1 MLSRTQMDLKPTLR
15 DINAGKQ
22 KNNNSGHPPTQKVSL
37 QDFVTKVNKEDMFKQ
52 PGKDR
57 ENSSNTRNKPYL
69 VLDDKYGSKTPKSSN
84 LTGFNSKTGGSR
96 TTTNQEAKT
105 FVFNN
110 KKVVESNKKSTTKT
124 NKPPTPSSRSRDTS
138 GIDMQTTSFQTPQ
151 EKKPFIYYMTNMEKY

>member
-1 MLSRTQMDLKPTLR
+1 
-15 DINAGKQ
+15 
-22 KNNNSGHPPTQKVSL
+22 
-37 QDFVTKVNKEDMFKQ
+37 MFKQ

-110 KKVVESNKKSTTKT
+110 NKVVESNKKSTTKT